1 MKLDFKYFKRKDLH
15 TWEEYC
21 NNELIN
27 SFKFK
32 GFNKNSDLIIQR
44 ICKDNPDYLRFTER
58 ELFIGSV
65 KDYIY
70 YPLYVGNWQKESEFT
85 QTPLTE
91 TVKLSNANTL
101 SITNI
106 KDYLDLLKMFLNRNN
121 IQIDGLED
129 PIFLRYAE
137 SDKINKFEEF
147 ARIIQ
152 TGTNQYAFCTGNLGI
167 GLPGKNLYIFDSS
180 QREDIDNNL
189 LDQIKKFKD
198 NIDPFFVKIKIK
210 NDRKDLSGYYS
221 LALLTAYAINYTHS
235 TYIHSLYDLES
246 TTFDELKLVDHFI
259 DCLNKKEISLFPT
272 KNDSVEPFFNYNF
285 SPLSN
290 LDDIIF

>member
-21 NNELIN
+21 NNELTN

-272 KNDSVEPFFNYNF
+272 INDRVEPFFNYNF